1 MNTKT
6 LPEWYNPQKELE
18 RILAIEEQCLKTIEK
33 IEPKYFKKYYCSY
46 TSRFAQ
52 NHVREKNVS
61 YEMC

>member
-33 IEPKYFKKYYCSY
+33 IEPKYFKKFQELLNRLSITKKELAEDIIKYGS
-46 TSRFAQ
+46 
-52 NHVREKNVS
+52 
-61 YEMC
+61 